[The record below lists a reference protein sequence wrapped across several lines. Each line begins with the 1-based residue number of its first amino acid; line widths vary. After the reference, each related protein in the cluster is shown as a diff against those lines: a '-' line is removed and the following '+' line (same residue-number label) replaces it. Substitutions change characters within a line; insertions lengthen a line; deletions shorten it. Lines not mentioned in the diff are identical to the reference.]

1 LPDSAAVIET
11 RDLTKRFGDFTALD
25 RCTLQV
31 ARGEVFGLLGP
42 NGAGKSTLIRL
53 LLGFM
58 QPTSG
63 AALVGGLDCYRDRL
77 RVHQQLSYLPGD
89 ARLFRAMNG
98 RQVLRFFSQVRSD
111 CNLERAL
118 QIAQRLDLNLR
129 RWVGFM
135 STGMRQKL
143 ALTATLAVEQPLL
156 ILDEPTANLD
166 PTVRGEILKMVL
178 EARSAGR
185 TVLFSSHVLSEI
197 EEVCDRV
204 AILRS
209 GQLVYEQCMSALKQR
224 YRITLRQPLATG
236 AWSSPMADLLE
247 PQGGDASHGHYLTKA
262 GLPEVLV
269 ALHHNGAEVVHVQ
282 PEGLRAIY
290 ERYHGPGGGDV

>member
-1 LPDSAAVIET
+1 MIET
-11 RDLTKRFGDFTALD
+11 RELTKRFGDFTALD
-25 RCTLQV
+25 RCTLRV

-63 AALVGGLDCYRDRL
+63 TASVGGLDCYQERL

-98 RQVLRFFSQVRSD
+98 NQVLRFFSEVRSD
-111 CNLERAL
+111 CNHDRAMS
-118 QIAQRLDLNLR
+118 IAKRLDLNLR

-166 PTVRGEILKMVL
+166 PTVRGEVLKMVL
-178 EARSAGR
+178 EARDAGR

-209 GQLVYEQCMSALKQR
+209 GKLVFEQCMSELKQR
-224 YRITLRQPLATG
+224 YKITIRESIEIDPTALPAELAL
-236 AWSSPMADLLE
+236 LLE
-247 PQGGDASHGHYLTKA
+247 HQRTEAGLVHFLSRGPLSELLTK
-262 GLPEVLV
+262 LV
-269 ALHHNGAEVVHVQ
+269 AAGAEIVHVQ

-290 ERYHGPGGGDV
+290 ERYHDSGDGGS

>member
-1 LPDSAAVIET
+1 VIET
-11 RDLTKRFGDFTALD
+11 RELTKRFGDFTALD
-25 RCTLQV
+25 QCTLQV
-31 ARGEVFGLLGP
+31 QRGEVFGLLGP

-63 AALVGGLDCYRDRL
+63 AALVAGLDCYRDRL
-77 RVHQQLSYLPGD
+77 RVHQKLSYLPGD

-98 RQVLRFFSQVRSD
+98 RQVLRFFSQVRTD
-111 CNLERAL
+111 CNLDRAL
-118 QIAQRLDLNLR
+118 QVAQRLDLNLR

-166 PTVRGEILKMVL
+166 PTVRGEVLKMVL

-209 GQLVYEQCMSALKQR
+209 GRLVYEQCMSALKQR
-224 YRITLRQPLATG
+224 YRITLRQSAAAQSLTPDVAQ
-236 AWSSPMADLLE
+236 WLE
-247 PQGGDASHGHYLTKA
+247 PQGIEDGVGHYLTTA
-262 GLPEVLV
+262 GLSEVLT
-269 ALHHNGAEVVHVQ
+269 ALHRGGLEVVHVQ

-290 ERYHGPGGGDV
+290 ERYHGPGGGEA

>member
-1 LPDSAAVIET
+1 
-11 RDLTKRFGDFTALD
+11 
-25 RCTLQV
+25 
-31 ARGEVFGLLGP
+31 
-42 NGAGKSTLIRL
+42 
-53 LLGFM
+53 M

-63 AALVGGLDCYRDRL
+63 AALVAGLDCYRDRL
-77 RVHQQLSYLPGD
+77 RVHQKLSYLPGD

-98 RQVLRFFSQVRSD
+98 RQVLRFFSQVRTD
-111 CNLERAL
+111 CNLDRAL
-118 QIAQRLDLNLR
+118 QVAQRLDLNLR

-166 PTVRGEILKMVL
+166 PTVRGEVLKMVL

-209 GQLVYEQCMSALKQR
+209 GRLVYEQCMSALKQR
-224 YRITLRQPLATG
+224 YRITLRQSAAALTLTPDVAQ
-236 AWSSPMADLLE
+236 WLE
-247 PQGGDASHGHYLTKA
+247 PQGIEDGVGHYLTTA
-262 GLPEVLV
+262 GLSEVLT
-269 ALHHNGAEVVHVQ
+269 ALHRGGLEVVHVQ

-290 ERYHGPGGGDV
+290 ERYHGPGGGEA

>member
-1 LPDSAAVIET
+1 MIET
-11 RDLTKRFGDFTALD
+11 RELTKRFGDFTALD
-25 RCTLQV
+25 HCTLRV
-31 ARGEVFGLLGP
+31 ERGEVFGLLGP

-63 AALVGGLDCYRDRL
+63 AALVGGLDSYRDRL
-77 RVHQQLSYLPGD
+77 RVHQLLSYLPGD

-98 RQVLRFFSQVRSD
+98 RQVLRFFSQVRAD

-166 PTVRGEILKMVL
+166 PTVRGEVLKMVL

-224 YRITLRQPLATG
+224 YRITLRQSNTSAALAAPL
-236 AWSSPMADLLE
+236 ADLLE
-247 PQGGDASHGHYLTKA
+247 PQGKDAGGEHYLTKG
-262 GLPEVLV
+262 GLPEVLA
-269 ALHHNGAEVVHVQ
+269 ALHRGGAEVVHVQ

-290 ERYHGPGGGDV
+290 ERYHGPGGGEA

>member
-1 LPDSAAVIET
+1 MIET

-224 YRITLRQPLATG
+224 YRITLRQPLGTDAR
-236 AWSSPMADLLE
+236 SSPPAELLE
-247 PQGGDASHGHYLTKA
+247 PQGGDASQGHYLTTA
-262 GLPEVLV
+262 GLPEVLS
-269 ALHHNGAEVVHVQ
+269 ALHRSGAEVVHVQ

>member
-1 LPDSAAVIET
+1 MIET
-11 RDLTKRFGDFTALD
+11 CDLTKRFGDFTALD
-25 RCTLQV
+25 RCSLRVSQ
-31 ARGEVFGLLGP
+31 GEVFGLLGP

-63 AALVGGLDCYRDRL
+63 TALVGGLDCYRERL

-111 CNLERAL
+111 CNLDRAL
-118 QIAQRLDLNLR
+118 QIARRLDLNLR

-143 ALTATLAVEQPLL
+143 ALTATMAVEQPLL

-166 PTVRGEILKMVL
+166 PTVRGEVLRMVL
-178 EARSAGR
+178 EARNAGR

-224 YRITLRQPLATG
+224 YRISLRQSAVGVPVAL
-236 AWSSPMADLLE
+236 PPELDPFLE
-247 PQGGDASHGHYLTKA
+247 PQGSDEGIGHYLTKA
-262 GLPEVLV
+262 SLSEVLA
-269 ALHHNGAEVVHVQ
+269 ALQAQGAEIVHVQ

-290 ERYHGPGGGDV
+290 ELYHGAGGGEP

>member
-1 LPDSAAVIET
+1 MIET
-11 RDLTKRFGDFTALD
+11 RELTKRFGDFTALD
-25 RCTLQV
+25 QCTLQV
-31 ARGEVFGLLGP
+31 QRGEVFGLLGP

-63 AALVGGLDCYRDRL
+63 AALVAGLDCYRDRL

-111 CNLERAL
+111 CNLDRAL
-118 QIAQRLDLNLR
+118 QVAQRLDLNLR

-166 PTVRGEILKMVL
+166 PTVRGEVLKMVL

-209 GQLVYEQCMSALKQR
+209 GRLVYEQCMSALKQR
-224 YRITLRQPLATG
+224 YRITLRQSAAAQALAPDV
-236 AWSSPMADLLE
+236 AQWLE
-247 PQGGDASHGHYLTKA
+247 PQGIENGFGHYLTTA
-262 GLPEVLV
+262 GLSEVLT
-269 ALHHNGAEVVHVQ
+269 ALHRGGLEVVHVQ

-290 ERYHGPGGGDV
+290 ERYHGPGGGEA

>member
-1 LPDSAAVIET
+1 MIET
-11 RDLTKRFGDFTALD
+11 RELTKRFGDFTALD
-25 RCTLQV
+25 QCTLQV
-31 ARGEVFGLLGP
+31 QRGEVFGLLGP

-63 AALVGGLDCYRDRL
+63 AALVAGLDCYRDRL
-77 RVHQQLSYLPGD
+77 RVHQKLSYLPGD

-98 RQVLRFFSQVRSD
+98 RQVLRFFSQVRTD
-111 CNLERAL
+111 CNLDRAL
-118 QIAQRLDLNLR
+118 QVAQRLDLNLR

-166 PTVRGEILKMVL
+166 PTVRGEVLKMVL

-209 GQLVYEQCMSALKQR
+209 GRLVYEQCMSALKQR
-224 YRITLRQPLATG
+224 YRITLRQSAAALTLTPDVAQ
-236 AWSSPMADLLE
+236 WLE
-247 PQGGDASHGHYLTKA
+247 PQGIEDGVGHYLTTA
-262 GLPEVLV
+262 GLSEVLT
-269 ALHHNGAEVVHVQ
+269 ALHRGGLEVVHVQ

-290 ERYHGPGGGDV
+290 ERYHGPGGGEA

>member
-1 LPDSAAVIET
+1 VIET
-11 RDLTKRFGDFTALD
+11 RELTKRFGDFTALD
-25 RCTLQV
+25 QCTLQV
-31 ARGEVFGLLGP
+31 QRGEVFGLLGP

-63 AALVGGLDCYRDRL
+63 AALVAGLDCYRDRL

-111 CNLERAL
+111 CNLDRAL
-118 QIAQRLDLNLR
+118 QVAQRLDLNLR

-166 PTVRGEILKMVL
+166 PTVRGEVLKMVL

-209 GQLVYEQCMSALKQR
+209 GRLVYEQCMSALKQR
-224 YRITLRQPLATG
+224 YRITLRQSAAAQKLTPDVAQ
-236 AWSSPMADLLE
+236 WLE
-247 PQGGDASHGHYLTKA
+247 PQGIENGFGHYLTTA
-262 GLPEVLV
+262 GLSEVLT
-269 ALHHNGAEVVHVQ
+269 ALHRGGLEVVHVQ

-290 ERYHGPGGGDV
+290 ERYHGPGGGEA

>member
-1 LPDSAAVIET
+1 VIET
-11 RDLTKRFGDFTALD
+11 RELTKRFGDFTALD
-25 RCTLQV
+25 QCTLQV
-31 ARGEVFGLLGP
+31 QRGEVFGLLGP

-63 AALVGGLDCYRDRL
+63 AALVAGLDCYRDRL

-98 RQVLRFFSQVRSD
+98 RQVLRFFSQVRTD
-111 CNLERAL
+111 CNLDRAL
-118 QIAQRLDLNLR
+118 QVAQRLDLNLR

-166 PTVRGEILKMVL
+166 PTVRGEVLKMVL

-209 GQLVYEQCMSALKQR
+209 GRLVYEQCMSALKQR
-224 YRITLRQPLATG
+224 YRITLRQSAAALTLTPDVAQ
-236 AWSSPMADLLE
+236 WLE
-247 PQGGDASHGHYLTKA
+247 PQGIEDGVGHYLTTA
-262 GLPEVLV
+262 GLSEVLT
-269 ALHHNGAEVVHVQ
+269 ALHRGGLEVVHVQ

-290 ERYHGPGGGDV
+290 ERYHGPGGGEA